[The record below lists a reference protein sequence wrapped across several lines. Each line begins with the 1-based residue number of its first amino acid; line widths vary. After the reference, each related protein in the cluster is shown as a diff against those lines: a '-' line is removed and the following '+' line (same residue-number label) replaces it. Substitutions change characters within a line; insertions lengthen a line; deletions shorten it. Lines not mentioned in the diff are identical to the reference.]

1 MISTA
6 GPDAVAMVLQVAHL
20 QKESA
25 VSAGAVSPESA
36 AAPVHQEPLHPPADV
51 TGTGRV
57 SARAPV
63 RPGHVKGHPQSVIEA
78 QETVTHLVS

>member
-6 GPDAVAMVLQVAHL
+6 VPDAVAMVLQVAHL

-36 AAPVHQEPLHPPADV
+36 AAEVHHQSLDPPADV
-51 TGTGRV
+51 TETSRV
-57 SARAPV
+57 SARAHV
-63 RPGHVKGHPQSVIEA
+63 RPAYVKDHPRPVSEA
-78 QETVTHLVS
+78 QEAVAHLVS